1 MHMLLVRTERLK
13 DVRSALSV
21 RRGLYLRICH
31 LAESPTKLC
40 TRRSGTS
47 FENFAVFCI
56 QRLAAPDC
64 EGEVESETGV
74 KAYPAIFALEG
85 V

>member
-1 MHMLLVRTERLK
+1 MVYIFE
-13 DVRSALSV
+13 SATSQ
-21 RRGLYLRICH
+21 RANETLYC
-31 LAESPTKLC
+31 
-40 TRRSGTS
+40 RSGTS